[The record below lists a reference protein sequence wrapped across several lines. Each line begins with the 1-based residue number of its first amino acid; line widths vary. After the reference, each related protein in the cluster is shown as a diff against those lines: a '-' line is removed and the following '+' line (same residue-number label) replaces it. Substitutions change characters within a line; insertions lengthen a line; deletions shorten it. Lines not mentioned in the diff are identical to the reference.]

1 MFPRTPQSQQKSNY
15 TQYIPSRA
23 DATEAPS
30 LLQLIDL
37 GRNNIAAGHGHASIS
52 ATTISAVLLA
62 KKDGIIYLARSLAA
76 AGSPVKSSSRPRREG
91 ALISSRRVLCGASV
105 LSRLANTQFSLP
117 CGPQRVKARC
127 KAGAPGSRAQTAFA
141 IRHRKSAC
149 CSTAGLD
156 QECRPGRNYLT

>member
-23 DATEAPS
+23 DAIEAPS

-37 GRNNIAAGHGHASIS
+37 GRNNRQGKGTHPSQPPQSQRFFWQKG
-52 ATTISAVLLA
+52 TGLF
-62 KKDGIIYLARSLAA
+62 YLARSLAA